1 MDEYFIVSDEAI
13 VRIRSGKTMYFIF
26 EDQIKKDS
34 DPFTSLVMAPV
45 SLLRFIAESESPNLK
60 IAREIARELLRK

>member
-1 MDEYFIVSDEAI
+1 MDNYFIVSDEAI

-34 DPFTSLVMAPV
+34 DPFTSLVMAPI
-45 SLLRFIAESESPNLK
+45 SLLWFIASSTSPNLK